1 MNSEPRFIV
10 DNMLGTLA
18 RWLRM
23 LGYDTVYDRNAEDW
37 EIIRRAELEN
47 RYVVTR
53 DRALHH
59 KAIRS
64 GVRSIYIPD
73 ADMATRLA
81 YIALLAGI
89 RLYIDPEKTRCPE
102 DNTPLVKVS
111 RESVRGKVPEA
122 VYRLYSDFW
131 ICKRCGKVYW
141 VGSHWRVI
149 EEILSKA
156 REKLG
161 ELKLKLAPR

>member
-1 MNSEPRFIV
+1 MSSEPRFIV

-23 LGYDTVYDRNAEDW
+23 LGYDTVYNRNAEDW
-37 EIIRRAELEN
+37 EIVRRAELES

-73 ADMATRLA
+73 TDMATRLA

-111 RESVRGKVPEA
+111 RESVRDKVPET

-141 VGSHWRVI
+141 VGGHWKMI

-156 REKLG
+156 RERLR